1 MKNLN
6 CKIIIVLVVM
16 LVGIKANGQTTMPAE
31 LTTGSIKEQIN
42 YIEQNTRIY
51 ENYRAIREDMFRK
64 INRNFVDSLAAG
76 KSRIAGLNNL
86 TSRLSNSNDSLR
98 TLLDTTRRSL
108 EETTRTKNSI
118 TVFGMGINKATY
130 NSFMWVIVAILVAVL
145 VVGFL
150 VFKRNLYVTMK
161 SKKEFRELKE
171 EFESYRQSARVAR
184 EKMSMDHFNE
194 IKKLKGL

>member
-6 CKIIIVLVVM
+6 CKIIFLLFVM
-16 LVGIKANGQTTMPAE
+16 LIGIKANSQTTLPAE
-31 LTTGSIKEQIN
+31 LTTSTIKEQIN

-64 INRNFVDSLAAG
+64 INRNFLDSLSAG

-86 TSRLSNSNDSLR
+86 TASLSHSNDSLR
-98 TLLDTTRRSL
+98 TLLDTTRKSL

-118 TVFGMGINKATY
+118 TVLGMGINKATY
-130 NSFMWVIVAILVAVL
+130 NSFMWLLVAILVAVL
-145 VVGFL
+145 TIGFL
-150 VFKRNLYVTMK
+150 IFKRNLFVTMK

-171 EFESYRQSARVAR
+171 EFDAYKQSARIAR

-194 IKKLKGL
+194 IRKLKGV